1 MPSSIFLQ
9 VHHCFQLNLAL
20 KEAVSDI
27 KELTIFFAGLTGI
40 HTFFNLSYGRR
51 DLLNKCMT
59 QTLGQEQA
67 TLDKFIASAP
77 AEILVVGRSSG
88 SDTTSNT
95 ADPSESAY
103 TATIS
108 NSTATTALSSA
119 AATVTTQSSSSVPI
133 SNAQS
138 NKG

>member
-1 MPSSIFLQ
+1 MPSSVFLQ

-95 ADPSESAY
+95 ADPSSAY

-108 NSTATTALSSA
+108 NSTATTAPSFA
-119 AATVTTQSSSSVPI
+119 AATVTTQSSSVSI

-138 NKG
+138 KKG